1 MINILGEKDAR
12 GVNVN
17 AILVFLYVFCFFLC
31 GVSCVFLCVGLCGG
45 FVFQA

>member
-12 GVNVN
+12 GVHVK
-17 AILVFLYVFCFFLC
+17 AILVFLYVFLFFLC
-31 GVSCVFLCVGLCGG
+31 GVSCVFLRVGLCRG